1 MATRVPL
8 RRRLSRLLQRVAR
21 LLDVQESEQQARMLR
36 LRRSF
41 PEAPEAWIAAVAACG
56 EPAGPMQ
63 AARLS
68 RPPGRPSLATHSPWN
83 TPPPGHREGRGR
95 PDGLSSDPSPAP
107 PIVSPTAKPQGP
119 RLVFDHVAPCGAARE
134 RALFHGR
141 PPLRPAPAALADL
154 PPPPSP
160 APAPIPPP
168 PGRRPLRFR
177 AEFHRDTAPRPFR
190 PDPPRDQSPAPAS
203 ADATARN
210 ADFSV
215 LQAEREHPV
224 DPASFALPEPKAWH
238 RSLGPPPSPPPRSAG
253 ESVPPR
259 LPPAPGPTAEA
270 RFPQPLPRPPALS
283 PLPPAAS
290 SPARASEAVPEL
302 PHPWPALPAR
312 PDPPAPPA
320 TGRWAEPLPDQER
333 RGWSA

>member
-68 RPPGRPSLATHSPWN
+68 RPPGRTPLATQSDWN
-83 TPPPGHREGRGR
+83 TPSPGHREGRGR
-95 PDGLSSDPSPAP
+95 PDGISSDPPPAP

-119 RLVFDHVAPCGAARE
+119 RLVFDHVAPCGEARE
-134 RALFHGR
+134 GALFHGR

-168 PGRRPLRFR
+168 PGRTPLRFR
-177 AEFHRDTAPRPFR
+177 AEFHRDEAPRPSR

-203 ADATARN
+203 VDAAARN

-215 LQAEREHPV
+215 VQAEREYPD
-224 DPASFALPEPKAWH
+224 DPASFALPEPKAWQ
-238 RSLGPPPSPPPRSAG
+238 RSLWPPPSPPPRSAG
-253 ESVPPR
+253 ERTAPR
-259 LPPAPGPTAEA
+259 LSPVPGPTAEA

-283 PLPPAAS
+283 PLPPRAS
-290 SPARASEAVPEL
+290 SPARASEAVPAL